1 MGVVHSQATATIL
14 SGQTVGVAF
23 YVGAKAPISLRMP
36 TTAQGF
42 TGTTMTF
49 QGSFDNVLYQAIN
62 QGGANGVAF
71 IDDFEGSKTPYDLK
85 STPTKWKLA
94 TTPRRFPESTD
105 STRAEFG
112 KNRAKLAWYNIDNVF
127 YRAGTD
133 SDTTI
138 RIQRPSKTISSARY
152 ILMSFIKIRIN
163 NR

>member
-62 QGGANGVAF
+62 QGGGAYTETVAVDKDIALDQSALAGF
-71 IDDFEGSKTPYDLK
+71 PYLKLVSGSAEAADRSVVVT
-85 STPTKWKLA
+85 
-94 TTPRRFPESTD
+94 
-105 STRAEFG
+105 TRAV
-112 KNRAKLAWYNIDNVF
+112 K
-127 YRAGTD
+127 
-133 SDTTI
+133 
-138 RIQRPSKTISSARY
+138 
-152 ILMSFIKIRIN
+152 
-163 NR
+163 